1 MRSWPL
7 QRQRCNALQTAW
19 RRVVG
24 LVCRDRQLN
33 PALDFED
40 AAQCKEED
48 TLNDG
53 KVQASVEDE
62 SHDEEESDSAEGE
75 AADETF

>member
-1 MRSWPL
+1 M
-7 QRQRCNALQTAW
+7 QTA
-19 RRVVG
+19 RRGDG
-24 LVCRDRQLN
+24 LLDWFVRRDRQLN

-48 TLNDG
+48 TLIDG